1 MDIDE
6 RTLITRC
13 LSGEKKAFEPL
24 VKRYS
29 PRVFR
34 IVHRFFSDRLVI
46 EDIAQEVF
54 LKAYTSLSTYRQES
68 PFENWLSKIA
78 VNMCYQHLRTQRRDR
93 LSFESDFTGQDI
105 SLLQGISDG
114 TIWSDTKDSAKRLI
128 FRNLIEKIMQHLSAK
143 EKLVLILSE
152 VEGMSTQEIAAQ
164 MEISSINVKVI
175 KFRARKRALSLLKSL
190 SRKGTFQKRGGG
202 HEQSM

>member
-68 PFENWLSKIA
+68 PFESWLSKIA

-128 FRNLIEKIMQHLSAK
+128 FRDLIEKIMQHLSAK

-190 SRKGTFQKRGGG
+190 SPKGTFQKRGGG
-202 HEQSM
+202 HEKSM

>member
-1 MDIDE
+1 MDIDD
-6 RTLITRC
+6 RKLISRC
-13 LSGEKKAFEPL
+13 LSGDKKAFEPL

-34 IVHRFFSDRLVI
+34 IVHRFFSDRMVI

-54 LKAYTSLSTYRQES
+54 LKAYTSLSAYRQES

-93 LSFESDFTGQDI
+93 ISFETDFTGQDI
-105 SLLQGISDG
+105 SLLQGIADG
-114 TIWSDTKDSAKRLI
+114 TIWSGTEDSAKRLM
-128 FRNLIEKIMQHLSAK
+128 FRNLIDKIMQHLSAK
-143 EKLVLILSE
+143 EKVVLILSE

-175 KFRARKRALSLLKSL
+175 KFRARKRALSLLKGL
-190 SRKGTFQKRGGG
+190 SRKGTFQKSGGD
-202 HEQSM
+202 HEKAM

>member
-6 RTLITRC
+6 RKLITRC
-13 LSGEKKAFEPL
+13 LSGDKKAFEPL

-46 EDIAQEVF
+46 EDVAQEVF
-54 LKAYTSLSTYRQES
+54 LKAYTALDTYRQES

-164 MEISSINVKVI
+164 MEISSINVKVL

-190 SRKGTFQKRGGG
+190 SRKGAIQERGGP
-202 HEQSM
+202 

>member
-1 MDIDE
+1 MDIDD
-6 RTLITRC
+6 RKLISRC
-13 LSGEKKAFEPL
+13 LSGDTKAFEPL

-34 IVHRFFSDRLVI
+34 IVHRFFSDRLVT

-54 LKAYTSLSTYRQES
+54 LKAYTSLSAYRQES

-93 LSFESDFTGQDI
+93 ISFETDFTGQDI
-105 SLLQGISDG
+105 SLLQGIADG
-114 TIWSDTKDSAKRLI
+114 TIWSGTEDSAKRLM
-128 FRNLIEKIMQHLSAK
+128 FRNLIDKIMQHLSAK
-143 EKLVLILSE
+143 EKVVLILSE

-175 KFRARKRALSLLKSL
+175 KFRARKRALSLLKGL
-190 SRKGTFQKRGGG
+190 SRKGTFQKSGGD
-202 HEQSM
+202 HEKAM

>member
-1 MDIDE
+1 MDIDDLK
-6 RTLITRC
+6 LISRC
-13 LSGEKKAFEPL
+13 LSGDKKAFEPL

-34 IVHRFFSDRLVI
+34 IVHRFFSDRMVI

-54 LKAYTSLSTYRQES
+54 LKAYTSLSSYRQES

-78 VNMCYQHLRTQRRDR
+78 VNMCYQHLRTQRRNR
-93 LSFESDFTGQDI
+93 ISFETDFTGQDI
-105 SLLQGISDG
+105 SLLQGIADG
-114 TIWSDTKDSAKRLI
+114 TIWSGTEDSAKRLI
-128 FRNLIEKIMQHLSAK
+128 FRNLIDKIMQHLSAK
-143 EKLVLILSE
+143 EKVVLILSE

-175 KFRARKRALSLLKSL
+175 KFRARKRALTLLKGL
-190 SRKGTFQKRGGG
+190 SRKGTFQKSGGN
-202 HEQSM
+202 HEKAM

>member
-1 MDIDE
+1 M
-6 RTLITRC
+6 
-13 LSGEKKAFEPL
+13 SGDKKAFEPL

-34 IVHRFFSDRLVI
+34 IVHRCFSDRLAI

-128 FRNLIEKIMQHLSAK
+128 FRDLIEKIMQHLSAK

-190 SRKGTFQKRGGG
+190 SPKGTFQKRGGG
-202 HEQSM
+202 HEKPM

>member
-68 PFENWLSKIA
+68 PFENWLSKIT

-202 HEQSM
+202 HEKSM

>member
-46 EDIAQEVF
+46 EDISQEVF

-175 KFRARKRALSLLKSL
+175 KFRARKRALDVLKGF
-190 SRKGTFQKRGGG
+190 SRKDIPKKKGGP
-202 HEQSM
+202 

>member
-1 MDIDE
+1 
-6 RTLITRC
+6 
-13 LSGEKKAFEPL
+13 
-24 VKRYS
+24 
-29 PRVFR
+29 
-34 IVHRFFSDRLVI
+34 
-46 EDIAQEVF
+46 
-54 LKAYTSLSTYRQES
+54 LSTYRQES

-78 VNMCYQHLRTQRRDR
+78 VNMCYQHLRTQRRDW

-128 FRNLIEKIMQHLSAK
+128 FRDLIEKIMQHLSAK

-175 KFRARKRALSLLKSL
+175 KFRARKRALNLLKSL
-190 SRKGTFQKRGGG
+190 SPKGTFQKRGGG
-202 HEQSM
+202 HEKSM